1 MTTDNFAICLYHDL
15 YVRKLYEHFAII
27 GTLLAS
33 GSDDLK
39 VVILDWIRSKTYISF
54 DSGHRANVFQ
64 VFLLQF
70 IYISV
75 ID

>member
-1 MTTDNFAICLYHDL
+1 VLLVCNLVIVEYMSLHMS
-15 YVRKLYEHFAII
+15 VVV

-39 VVILDWIRSKTYISF
+39 VVILDWIRSKTYITF

-64 VFLLQF
+64 V
-70 IYISV
+70 SHCC
-75 ID
+75 

>member
-1 MTTDNFAICLYHDL
+1 MS
-15 YVRKLYEHFAII
+15 
-27 GTLLAS
+27 GTLIAS

-64 VFLLQF
+64 AL
-70 IYISV
+70 YSV
-75 ID
+75 MSLYSNS